1 TERASEEERIDDF
14 VSMERLFNELPYDNR
29 MSVEEYLSCDNNI
42 PAEELI
48 TDEEIIE
55 VVLEEDGAQVEG
67 NTNEEVEI
75 RPTISLHQAVTGL
88 KTLTQFLQYS
98 TELEILPEDIV
109 ALYRVQRLMELKYT
123 ESLKQKTL
131 DSYVNMG

>member
-1 TERASEEERIDDF
+1 MLSHLI
-14 VSMERLFNELPYDNR
+14 
-29 MSVEEYLSCDNNI
+29 EYLSCDNNI

-55 VVLEEDGAQVEG
+55 EDNSQVES
-67 NTNEEVEI
+67 NTNEEAEI

-98 TELEILPEDIV
+98 TEPEIPSEDIA
-109 ALYRVQRLMELKYT
+109 ALYRDR
-123 ESLKQKTL
+123 
-131 DSYVNMG
+131 D